1 MPIRKSDTVLKLK
14 EYCKIL
20 SNIPED
26 QQNLLYKGKILLDE
40 KLINFYNIEND
51 HNIIL
56 VKKEIQKSEE
66 SLNQK
71 IKNYYLKMI
80 NLNKSNNKEIKLN
93 DILNFYNNF
102 PDIISLINNLD
113 FNQFDN
119 IIQLLGVEALK
130 I

>member
-1 MPIRKSDTVLKLK
+1 M
-14 EYCKIL
+14 
-20 SNIPED
+20 
-26 QQNLLYKGKILLDE
+26 YKGKILLDE